1 MSTVLIVDDS
11 HTLRQMIAEI
21 LQSNGLVV
29 IEAINGVEAKGKIQ
43 SEAPDLVITDLI
55 MPLMNGY
62 ELCRWIKTDPHT
74 QNIPVLMCST
84 KSEEFDRYW
93 GMKQGAD
100 AYMTK
105 PFHPQDL
112 VKAVKQLL
120 KTRGKLLS

>member
-11 HTLRQMIAEI
+11 HTLRQMISEI
-21 LQSNGLVV
+21 LQSNGLVI
-29 IEAINGVEAKGKIQ
+29 IEATNGVEAKGKIQ
-43 SEAPDLVITDLI
+43 TEVPDLVITDLI

-62 ELCRWIKTDPHT
+62 ELCRWIKADPTT
-74 QNIPVLMCST
+74 QGIPVLMCSS

-112 VKAVKQLL
+112 VRAVKQLL
-120 KTRGKLLS
+120 KMRG

>member
-21 LQSNGLVV
+21 LQSSGLVV
-29 IEAINGVEAKGKIQ
+29 IEAVNGVEAKEKIQ
-43 SEAPDLVITDLI
+43 NEAPDLVITDLI

-62 ELCRWIKTDPHT
+62 ELCRWIKTDPTTHS
-74 QNIPVLMCST
+74 IPVLMCST

-112 VKAVKQLL
+112 VRAVKQLL
-120 KTRGKLLS
+120 RTKG

>member
-11 HTLRQMIAEI
+11 HTLRQMISEI
-21 LQSNGLVV
+21 LQSNGLVI
-29 IEAINGVEAKGKIQ
+29 IEATNGVEAKGKIQ
-43 SEAPDLVITDLI
+43 TEVPDLVITDLI

-62 ELCRWIKTDPHT
+62 ELCRWIKADPTT
-74 QNIPVLMCST
+74 QGIPVLMCSS

-112 VKAVKQLL
+112 VRAVKQLL
-120 KTRGKLLS
+120 KTRG

>member
-1 MSTVLIVDDS
+1 MSTILIVDDS

-21 LQSNGLVV
+21 LQSSGLVV
-29 IEAINGVEAKGKIQ
+29 IEAINGVEAKEKIQ
-43 SEAPDLVITDLI
+43 NEAPDLVITDLI

-62 ELCRWIKTDPHT
+62 ELCRWIKADPTT

-105 PFHPQDL
+105 PFHPKDL
-112 VKAVKQLL
+112 VGAVKQLL
-120 KTRGKLLS
+120 KTRG